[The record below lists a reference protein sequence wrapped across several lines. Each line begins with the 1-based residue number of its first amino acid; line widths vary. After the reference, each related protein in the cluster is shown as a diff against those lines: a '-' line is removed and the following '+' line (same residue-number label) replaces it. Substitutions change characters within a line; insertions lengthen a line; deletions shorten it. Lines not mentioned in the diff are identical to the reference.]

1 MLLGQGIP
9 KDVIKADRL
18 RETNTQRERERERET
33 SLKVIP
39 FVVTYNPILK
49 SMDKVILKNLNLLY
63 MDKEVNRVFT
73 PKPII

>member
-18 RETNTQRERERERET
+18 RETNTQRERE

>member
-18 RETNTQRERERERET
+18 RETNTQRERET

-63 MDKEVNRVFT
+63 MVKEVNRVFT

>member
-1 MLLGQGIP
+1 MLLKLTDYEKQI
-9 KDVIKADRL
+9 L
-18 RETNTQRERERERET
+18 RERERERET

>member
-18 RETNTQRERERERET
+18 RETNTQRERET
-33 SLKVIP
+33 SLKAIP

-63 MDKEVNRVFT
+63 MVKEVNRVFT

>member
-9 KDVIKADRL
+9 KNVIKADRL
-18 RETNTQRERERERET
+18 RETNTQRAT
-33 SLKVIP
+33 SLKVVP

-63 MDKEVNRVFT
+63 MDKEINRVLI

>member
-1 MLLGQGIP
+1 MLLKLTDYEKQI
-9 KDVIKADRL
+9 L
-18 RETNTQRERERERET
+18 RERET

-63 MDKEVNRVFT
+63 MVKEVNRVFT

>member
-18 RETNTQRERERERET
+18 RETNTQRERET

-63 MDKEVNRVFT
+63 MGKEVNRVFT

>member
-1 MLLGQGIP
+1 MLLKLTDYEKQI
-9 KDVIKADRL
+9 L
-18 RETNTQRERERERET
+18 RERET

-49 SMDKVILKNLNLLY
+49 LMDKVILKNLNLLY

>member
-18 RETNTQRERERERET
+18 RETNTQTERET

>member
-18 RETNTQRERERERET
+18 RETNTQRERET

>member
-1 MLLGQGIP
+1 MLLKLTDYEKQI
-9 KDVIKADRL
+9 L
-18 RETNTQRERERERET
+18 RERERERERET

>member
-1 MLLGQGIP
+1 MLLKLTDYEKQI
-9 KDVIKADRL
+9 L
-18 RETNTQRERERERET
+18 RERET

-39 FVVTYNPILK
+39 FIVTYNPILK

>member
-1 MLLGQGIP
+1 MLLKLTDYEKQI
-9 KDVIKADRL
+9 L
-18 RETNTQRERERERET
+18 RERET